1 MITPSDTKQI
11 KPWSLKTLILVC
23 IIPVFIGASA
33 AGILFNYWMA
43 RENAQKRLDDHILQH
58 RMELHIIAQMPTLP
72 MLIRDMQLGLL
83 EKADQEK
90 KQTQLF
96 ISEYLKSIQPDFKH
110 ILSLID
116 LQGREIL
123 RIENGLSVGVHSDRA
138 TPQQVSRLAAIQPD
152 QDIALPRI
160 RLADLKGNEVEDL
173 FPVFE
178 PGTKKLQAGLVYVY
192 ALPIPELMATL
203 HQNLYFNVF
212 LAIASVLIT
221 IVITYLILELNI
233 KPLRH
238 LTALVQNMIEG
249 DLSNP
254 VKLKGSGE
262 TRILATSFETMR
274 RQLKEQI
281 ELLTDNA
288 AKFKL
293 SLADVKRTQAQL
305 QVERDYSAGIIAGS
319 PNLIC
324 GIDAQGLI
332 TFINTAGLR
341 ISGYQN
347 GELLKRDFCKTFFP
361 QESNCLV
368 DSLFQASASSE
379 IYNLEQTMTSKSGAP
394 RTLLWSSFR
403 RRDDEGQVSE
413 VVLIG
418 TDVTE
423 RQQAEQDLR
432 KFRTISERSNYGS
445 AIYDLQGRFTYI
457 NPAYAAM
464 HGYQSS
470 ELIGRHQTIFYGSK
484 FVHEH
489 QLLQQRLMHQGHL
502 AAEEINHVRR
512 DGSVFPLL
520 LNSTLVYDAQG
531 RPQFSSETA
540 MDLTEKKVLEEQL
553 QIRQRMDSLGTLAGG
568 IAHDFNNLLSG
579 IMGYLDLLH
588 LRSENFSAKQKRYLS
603 HLNESVSRAAEL
615 IQQFQSLSQGN
626 VSIKRHVD
634 VHQIVREVFNILK
647 ETTDRLIQKQNL
659 ITADLFHVRANH
671 TELTQVF
678 LNLGVNAKEA
688 IEAKGV
694 TADDYIRVS
703 AQNVLISETKPRT
716 LTGGKY
722 VHITFVDSGCGMTE
736 EIKAKAF
743 DPLFSSKKK
752 SQRKGQ
758 GLGLAMVYNIIKNHD
773 GHISVDSEPGHGTT
787 FHIYLPA
794 VEALKSDAVVRAEM
808 LPGTE
813 TILFVDD
820 EAMLRD
826 VVKEGLMQL
835 GYNVWTAGDGVEGL
849 ALYLAQQSEIDVVLM
864 DLIMPRMSGDMLLNK
879 LKEIDPQVK
888 VIVCSG
894 HSEGRMSPKVKAQAA
909 GFIAKPLDMRELS
922 SMLRRVLD
930 GGQDDPGAGIGEK
943 AVPHASD

>member
-1 MITPSDTKQI
+1 MTSSDIKQI
-11 KPWSLKTLILVC
+11 RPWGLKTLILVC
-23 IIPVFIGASA
+23 IIPVFIGAGG

-43 RENAQKRLDDHILQH
+43 RENAQKRLEDRIRQH
-58 RMELHIIAQMPTLP
+58 RMDLHYIALLPTLH
-72 MLIRDMQLGLL
+72 MLIRDLQLGLL
-83 EKADQEK
+83 EKADQDK
-90 KQTQLF
+90 KETQIF
-96 ISEYLKSIQPDFKH
+96 IAEYLKSLQPAFSH
-110 ILSLID
+110 TLSVID

-123 RIENGLSVGVHSDRA
+123 RIENGVGVAVHNERA
-138 TPQQVSRLAAIQPD
+138 LPERVSRLAAMKPD
-152 QDIALPRI
+152 KDIALPRL
-160 RLADLKGNEVEDL
+160 RLADLQGHEVEDF

-178 PGTKKLQAGLVYVY
+178 PGSKKLQAGLLYVY
-192 ALPIPELMATL
+192 SIPVSQFMAPL
-203 HQNLYFNVF
+203 RENLSFNVF

-238 LTALVQNMIEG
+238 LTSLVQNMIEG
-249 DLSNP
+249 DLSQP
-254 VKLKGSGE
+254 VQLKGSGE
-262 TRILATSFETMR
+262 TRILATSFEIMR
-274 RQLKEQI
+274 RQLKDQI

-288 AKFKL
+288 AKFQL
-293 SLADVKRTQAQL
+293 SLADVRRTQAQL

-324 GIDAQGLI
+324 GIDAQARI
-332 TFINTAGLR
+332 TFINLAGLR

-347 GELLKRDFCKTFFP
+347 NELLKRDFCKTFFP
-361 QESNCLV
+361 QDSKCFV
-368 DSLFQASASSE
+368 DSLFEGSAASE
-379 IYNLEQTMTSKSGAP
+379 IYNLAQTMTTKSGEP

-403 RRDDEGQVSE
+403 RRNDEGRITD

-423 RQQAEQDLR
+423 RQQAEDDLR

-464 HGYQSS
+464 HGYQAS
-470 ELIGRHQTIFYGSK
+470 ELIGRHQTLFYGSK
-484 FVHEH
+484 FIHEH

-502 AAEEINHVRR
+502 AAEEVNHVRR

-520 LNSTLVYDAQG
+520 LNSILVYDAQG
-531 RPQFSSETA
+531 RPLFSSETA
-540 MDLTEKKVLEEQL
+540 MDITEKKVLEEQL

-634 VHQIVREVFNILK
+634 VHQIVREVFNILR

-659 ITADLFHVRANH
+659 IGAELFHVRANH

-694 TADDYIRVS
+694 TAEDFIRVS

-722 VHITFVDSGCGMTE
+722 VHITFADSGCGMTE

-773 GHISVDSEPGHGTT
+773 GHVSVDSEPGHGTT

-794 VEALKSDAVVRAEM
+794 VEPLQSDAVIRADM

-835 GYNVWTAGDGVEGL
+835 GYSVWTAGDGVEGL
-849 ALYLAQQSEIDVVLM
+849 ALYQAQQTEIDLVLM
-864 DLIMPRMSGDMLLNK
+864 DLIMPRMSGDTLLHK
-879 LKEIDPQVK
+879 LKEIDPKVK

-922 SMLRRVLD
+922 VMLRRILD
-930 GGQDDPGAGIGEK
+930 NAPENPGVELGEQK
-943 AVPHASD
+943 SVPTSK